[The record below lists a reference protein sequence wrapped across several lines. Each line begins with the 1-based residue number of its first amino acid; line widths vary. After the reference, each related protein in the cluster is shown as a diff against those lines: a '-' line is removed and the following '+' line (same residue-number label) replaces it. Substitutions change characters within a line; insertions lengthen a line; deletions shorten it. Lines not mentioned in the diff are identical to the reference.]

1 MHKSEGKIQ
10 QEIVQWFRNKYCLR
24 HHSPRCII
32 QSVPNESKS
41 KQETLVKLAMGML
54 PGASDL
60 LVVLPGI
67 VLFVEVK
74 RPGEKPRENQRE
86 YCDTVTSLG
95 FRYEVVTSLNEFQQ
109 LIATFFLNK

>member
-1 MHKSEGKIQ
+1 MIDQSESRIQ
-10 QEIVQWFRNKYCLR
+10 QEIVRWFKNNYCLR
-24 HHSPRCII
+24 HHSLRCII

-41 KQETLVKLAMGML
+41 KQETLVKLSMGML

-60 LVVLPGI
+60 LVVLPGV

-86 YCDTVTSLG
+86 YRDTVTALG
-95 FRYEVVTSLNEFQQ
+95 FRYDVVTSLDEFQQ
-109 LIATFFLNK
+109 LIATFF

>member
-1 MHKSEGKIQ
+1 MIKTEGKIQ
-10 QEIVQWFRNKYCLR
+10 QEIVQWFRSNYCLR

-41 KQETLVKLAMGML
+41 KQETLVKLSMGML

-60 LVVLPGI
+60 LVITPGQVWFI
-67 VLFVEVK
+67 EVK

-86 YCDTVTSLG
+86 YRDSVTALG
-95 FRYEVVTSLNEFQQ
+95 FRYEVVTSLDEFQN
-109 LIATFFLNK
+109 IFNFL

>member
-1 MHKSEGKIQ
+1 MKEQSESRIQ
-10 QEIVQWFRNKYCLR
+10 QDIVRWFRNNYCLR

-41 KQETLVKLAMGML
+41 KQETLVKLSMGML

-60 LVVLPGI
+60 VVIVPGSI
-67 VLFVEVK
+67 VFVEVK

-86 YCDTVTSLG
+86 YRDSVTALG
-95 FRYEVVTSLNEFQQ
+95 FRYEVVTSLEEFQN
-109 LIATFFLNK
+109 IFNFL

>member
-1 MHKSEGKIQ
+1 MMEQSEAKIQ
-10 QEIVQWFRNKYCLR
+10 QSCVQWFKNNYCLR
-24 HHSPRCII
+24 HHSPRCVI

-41 KQETLVKLAMGML
+41 KQETLVKLSMGML

-60 LVVLPGI
+60 VVIIPGI

-86 YCDTVTSLG
+86 YRDTVIELG
-95 FRYEVVTSLNEFQQ
+95 FRYEVVTSIEEFQQ
-109 LIATFFLNK
+109 LILLFL

>member
-1 MHKSEGKIQ
+1 MKEQSESRIQ
-10 QEIVQWFRNKYCLR
+10 QDIVLWFRNNYCLR

-41 KQETLVKLAMGML
+41 KQETLVKLSMGML

-60 LVVLPGI
+60 VVIVPGSI
-67 VLFVEVK
+67 VFVEVK

-86 YCDTVTSLG
+86 YRDSVTALG
-95 FRYEVVTSLNEFQQ
+95 FRYEVVTSLEEFQN
-109 LIATFFLNK
+109 IFNFL

>member
-1 MHKSEGKIQ
+1 MQQSEGKIQ
-10 QEIVQWFRNKYCLR
+10 QEIVKWFRNNYCLR

-41 KQETLVKLAMGML
+41 KQETLVKLAMGIL

-74 RPGEKPRENQRE
+74 RPGEKPRQNQCE
-86 YCDTVTSLG
+86 YRDTVTVLG
-95 FRYEVVTSLNEFQQ
+95 FRYEVVTSLEEFQS
-109 LIATFFLNK
+109 LITFFLNK